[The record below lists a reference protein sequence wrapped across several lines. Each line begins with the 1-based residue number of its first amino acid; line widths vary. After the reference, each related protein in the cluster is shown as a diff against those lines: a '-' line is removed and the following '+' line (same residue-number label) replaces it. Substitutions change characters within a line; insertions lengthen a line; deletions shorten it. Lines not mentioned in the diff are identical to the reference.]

1 MLGAMLRPSRGGR
14 KVLTGVGATR
24 AEDLV
29 FLGALAE
36 SGAFTPVI
44 DRTYPLAQ
52 IADAH
57 AHVDSGRKRG
67 NVVIALS

>member
-1 MLGAMLRPSRGGR
+1 
-14 KVLTGVGATR
+14 V
-24 AEDLV
+24 
-29 FLGALAE
+29 
-36 SGAFTPVI
+36 PVI

-57 AHVDSGRKRG
+57 GHVDTGRKRG